1 MLDLQFLPE
10 DLSRNQL
17 TLKEI
22 LHAVRIGF
30 RRWGEGGVIFAC
42 GSAIACKN
50 FIFACVHVK
59 SVNTILVKK

>member
-30 RRWGEGGVIFAC
+30 RRWGEGGGSFSLAVAQSLAKTLFLHAC
-42 GSAIACKN
+42 MLS
-50 FIFACVHVK
+50 
-59 SVNTILVKK
+59 L